1 MSALVTSALIAGASS
16 LAAAGGSSIA
26 ASKMNARA
34 EKYNRWAL
42 KEQQR
47 YQKEYADY
55 MAQLESQQNDLYWD
69 KYNSPAAQRR
79 ARVAAGLTPYADVG
93 GIQTSSVDPGSYG
106 GSTPSAQ
113 SFTQPGGIPTSPLV
127 GAFGNATQQTLSALQ
142 AEANIELTKSQAL
155 KTRAETTGLENTNS
169 MFDIVKS
176 IANEELTSKQFSN
189 ILKET
194 EVKYAEANA
203 IADLDTKQAKI
214 AEINASVLE
223 RLASA
228 AKTDA
233 DRITVE
239 LLRGAQKRSL
249 EAGASLAEA
258 QAATEP
264 HRALNLKQ
272 DTLLKMAQ
280 EETEQLLRSQKFELT
295 RQQARAA
302 AISFVK
308 ERVLT
313 YRQAEELARYLSNI
327 HDPKNM
333 WDGIWRI
340 VSLPAGVSKSDFAA
354 DLYNALYEEI
364 SSVD

>member
-1 MSALVTSALIAGASS
+1 MSALVTSAIIAGASG
-16 LAAAGGSSIA
+16 LAAAGGSAAA
-26 ASKMNARA
+26 ASKMNSRA
-34 EKYNRWAL
+34 ERYNKWAL

-55 MAQLESQQNDLYWD
+55 LAELETRQNNLYWD

-79 ARVAAGLTPYADVG
+79 ARVAAGFTPYADVG
-93 GIQTSSVDPGSYG
+93 GIEASLVDPGSYS
-106 GSTPSAQ
+106 GSSPSAQ
-113 SFTQPGGIPTSPLV
+113 SFSQPGGIPASPLL

-155 KTRAETTGLENTNS
+155 KTRAETTGLDNTNS

-176 IANEELTSKQFSN
+176 IAGEELTSKGFGN
-189 ILKET
+189 VLKEV
-194 EVKYAEANA
+194 EAKYAEANA
-203 IADLDTKQAKI
+203 ITDLGSKQAKI
-214 AEINASVLE
+214 FEINSSALD
-223 RLASA
+223 RLSSA

-249 EAGASLAEA
+249 EAGASLSEA

-280 EETEQLLRSQKFELT
+280 EETEQLLRSQRFELT
-295 RQQARAA
+295 RQQARSAA
-302 AISFVK
+302 MSFVQ

-313 YRQAEELARYLSNI
+313 YRQAEELARYLANI

-340 VSLPAGVSKSDFAA
+340 VSLPSGVSKSDFAA

-364 SSVD
+364 GSVK

>member
-1 MSALVTSALIAGASS
+1 MSAAVTSAIIAGASS
-16 LAAAGGSSIA
+16 LAASGASAGA

-34 EKYNRWAL
+34 ERYNRWAL

-55 MAQLESQQNDLYWD
+55 LAQLEAQQNNFYWD

-79 ARVAAGLTPYADVG
+79 ARVAAGFSPYADVG

-106 GSTPSAQ
+106 GSSPSAQ
-113 SFTQPGGIPTSPLV
+113 SFSQPGGIPVSPLV

-142 AEANIELTKSQAL
+142 TEANIELTKSQAL
-155 KTRAETTGLENTNS
+155 KTRAETTGLKNTNS

-176 IANEELTSKQFSN
+176 IASEDLTSKRFGN
-189 ILKET
+189 ILKEF
-194 EVKYAEANA
+194 EAKYAEANA
-203 IADLDTKQAKI
+203 ITDLESKQAKI
-214 AEINASVLE
+214 AEINSSALE

-239 LLRGAQKRSL
+239 LLRDSQKRSL
-249 EAGASLAEA
+249 EASASLSEA

-264 HRALNLKQ
+264 HRALNLEQ
-272 DTLLKMAQ
+272 DTMLKMAQ

-295 RQQARAA
+295 RQQARSAA
-302 AISFVK
+302 MSFVQ
-308 ERVLT
+308 ERILA
-313 YRQAEELARYLSNI
+313 YRQAEELARYLANI

-340 VSLPAGVSKSDFAA
+340 VSLPSGVSKSDFAA
-354 DLYNALYEEI
+354 DLYNALYKEI
-364 SSVD
+364 GSVK

>member
-1 MSALVTSALIAGASS
+1 MSALVTSAIIAGASS
-16 LAAAGGSSIA
+16 LAAAGGSAAA
-26 ASKMNARA
+26 ASKMNKRA
-34 EKYNRWAL
+34 EKYNKWAL

-55 MAQLESQQNDLYWD
+55 LAELETRQNNLYWD

-79 ARVAAGLTPYADVG
+79 ARVAAGFTPYADVG
-93 GIQTSSVDPGSYG
+93 GIQTTSVDPGSYG
-106 GSTPSAQ
+106 GSSPSAQ
-113 SFTQPGGIPTSPLV
+113 SFAQPGGIPTSPLV

-176 IANEELTSKQFSN
+176 IAGEELTSKRFGN
-189 ILKET
+189 ILKEVET
-194 EVKYAEANA
+194 KYAEANA
-203 IADLDTKQAKI
+203 ITDLDTKQAKI
-214 AEINASVLE
+214 TEINASVLE
-223 RLASA
+223 RLASV

-239 LLRGAQKRSL
+239 LLRDAQKRSL
-249 EAGASLAEA
+249 EAGAYLAES
-258 QAATEP
+258 QAETEP
-264 HRALNLKQ
+264 HKALNLKQ

-280 EETEQLLRSQKFELT
+280 EETEALLRSQKFELT
-295 RQQARAA
+295 RQQARVAA
-302 AISFVK
+302 MSFVK
-308 ERVLT
+308 ERILT
-313 YRQAEELARYLSNI
+313 YRQAEDLARYLANL

-340 VSLPAGVSKSDFAA
+340 ISLPAGISKSDFAA

-364 SSVD
+364 NSVK

>member
-1 MSALVTSALIAGASS
+1 MSALVTSAIIAGASS
-16 LAAAGGSSIA
+16 LASAGVSAGA

-47 YQKEYADY
+47 FQKEYSDY
-55 MAQLESQQNDLYWD
+55 LAKVEARQNDLYWE

-79 ARVAAGLTPYADVG
+79 ARVAAGLSPYADVG
-93 GIQTSSVDPGSYG
+93 GIQTSSVDPGSYS
-106 GSTPSAQ
+106 GSSPSAQ
-113 SFTQPGGIPTSPLV
+113 SFSQPGGIPSSPLV
-127 GAFGNATQQTLSALQ
+127 GAFGNAAQQTLSALQ
-142 AEANIELTKSQAL
+142 AEANIEFTKSQTL

-176 IANEELTSKQFSN
+176 IANEDLTSKRFSN
-189 ILKET
+189 ILKEVET
-194 EVKYAEANA
+194 KYAEANA
-203 IADLDTKQAKI
+203 ITDLESKQAKI
-214 AEINASVLE
+214 TEINASVLE
-223 RLASA
+223 RLTNA

-272 DTLLKMAQ
+272 DTMLKMAQ

-295 RQQARAA
+295 RQQARSAA
-302 AISFVK
+302 MQFVQ
-308 ERVLT
+308 ERILT
-313 YRQAEELARYLSNI
+313 YRQAEELSRYLANI

-340 VSLPAGVSKSDFAA
+340 ISLPSGMSKSDFAA

-364 SSVD
+364 NSVK

>member
-1 MSALVTSALIAGASS
+1 MSALVTSAIIAGASS
-16 LAAAGGSSIA
+16 LAAAGGSAAA

-34 EKYNRWAL
+34 EKYNKWAL

-55 MAQLESQQNDLYWD
+55 LAELETRQNNLYWE

-79 ARVAAGLTPYADVG
+79 ARVAAGFTPYADVG
-93 GIQTSSVDPGSYG
+93 GIQMSSVDPGSYG

-113 SFTQPGGIPTSPLV
+113 SFSQPGGIPTSPLM

-176 IANEELTSKQFSN
+176 IAGEELTSKRFGN
-189 ILKET
+189 ILKEVET
-194 EVKYAEANA
+194 RYAEANA

-239 LLRGAQKRSL
+239 LLRDAQKRSL
-249 EAGASLAEA
+249 EAGATLAEA

-295 RQQARAA
+295 RQQARSAA
-302 AISFVK
+302 MTLVQQRILS
-308 ERVLT
+308 
-313 YRQAEELARYLSNI
+313 YRQAEDLARYLANT

-333 WDGIWRI
+333 WDGIWRLI
-340 VSLPAGVSKSDFAA
+340 SLPSGISKSDFAA

-364 SSVD
+364 NSVK

>member
-1 MSALVTSALIAGASS
+1 MSALVTSAIIAGASG
-16 LAAAGGSSIA
+16 LAAAGGSAAA
-26 ASKMNARA
+26 ASKMNSRA
-34 EKYNRWAL
+34 EKYNKWAL

-55 MAQLESQQNDLYWD
+55 LAQLEAQQNNLYWN

-79 ARVAAGLTPYADVG
+79 ARVAAGFTPYADVG
-93 GIQTSSVDPGSYG
+93 GIQASSVDPGSYG

-113 SFTQPGGIPTSPLV
+113 SFSQPGGIPTSPLM
-127 GAFGNATQQTLSALQ
+127 GAFGDATQQTLSALQ

-176 IANEELTSKQFSN
+176 IAGEELTSKRFGN
-189 ILKET
+189 ILKEI

-203 IADLDTKQAKI
+203 ITDLDSKRAKI

-223 RLASA
+223 RLANA

-239 LLRGAQKRSL
+239 LLRDAQKRSL
-249 EAGASLAEA
+249 MAGASLAEA
-258 QAATEP
+258 QAETEP
-264 HRALNLKQ
+264 HKALNLKQ

-280 EETEQLLRSQKFELT
+280 EETEQLLRSQRFELT
-295 RQQARAA
+295 RQQARCAA
-302 AISFVK
+302 MTFVQQ
-308 ERVLT
+308 RILS
-313 YRQAEELARYLSNI
+313 YRQADELARYLANL

-340 VSLPAGVSKSDFAA
+340 ITLPAGVSKSDFAA
-354 DLYNALYEEI
+354 DLYKALYEEI
-364 SSVD
+364 NSIK

>member
-1 MSALVTSALIAGASS
+1 MSALVTSAIIAGASG
-16 LAAAGGSSIA
+16 LAAAGGSAAA
-26 ASKMNARA
+26 ASKMNSRA
-34 EKYNRWAL
+34 EKYNKWAL

-55 MAQLESQQNDLYWD
+55 LAQLENQQNNLYWN

-79 ARVAAGLTPYADVG
+79 ARVAAGLSPYADTG

-113 SFTQPGGIPTSPLV
+113 SFSQPGGIPASPLL

-176 IANEELTSKQFSN
+176 IAREDLTSKRFGN
-189 ILKET
+189 ILKEL
-194 EVKYAEANA
+194 EVKYSEANA
-203 IADLDTKQAKI
+203 IADLDSKRAKI

-239 LLRGAQKRSL
+239 LLRDAQKRSL

-264 HRALNLKQ
+264 HKALNLKQ

-280 EETEQLLRSQKFELT
+280 EETEQLLRTQKFELT
-295 RQQARAA
+295 RQQARLAA
-302 AISFVK
+302 MTFVK
-308 ERVLT
+308 ERILT
-313 YRQAEELARYLSNI
+313 YRQAEELARYLANL

-333 WDGIWRI
+333 WDGLWRI
-340 VSLPAGVSKSDFAA
+340 ISLPAGISKSEFAA

-364 SSVD
+364 NSAK

>member
-1 MSALVTSALIAGASS
+1 MSALVTSAIIAGASG
-16 LAAAGGSSIA
+16 LAAAGGSAAA

-34 EKYNRWAL
+34 EKYNKWAL

-55 MAQLESQQNDLYWD
+55 LAELETQQNNLYWN

-93 GIQTSSVDPGSYG
+93 GIQTPSVDPGSYG

-113 SFTQPGGIPTSPLV
+113 SFSQPGGIPTSPLV

-142 AEANIELTKSQAL
+142 AEADIELTKSQAL

-176 IANEELTSKQFSN
+176 IAGEELTSKRFGN
-189 ILKET
+189 VLKEV
-194 EVKYAEANA
+194 EAKYAEANA
-203 IADLDTKQAKI
+203 ITDLDSKQAKI
-214 AEINASVLE
+214 AEINASALE
-223 RLASA
+223 RLTSA

-239 LLRGAQKRSL
+239 LLRDAQKRSL

-264 HRALNLKQ
+264 HRALNLEH

-280 EETEQLLRSQKFELT
+280 EETEHLLRSQKFELT
-295 RQQARAA
+295 RQQARHAA
-302 AISFVK
+302 MSFVQQ
-308 ERVLT
+308 RILT
-313 YRQAEELARYLSNI
+313 YRQAEELARYLANI

-340 VSLPAGVSKSDFAA
+340 VSLPSGISKSDFAA

-364 SSVD
+364 GSVE

>member
-1 MSALVTSALIAGASS
+1 MSAAVTSAIIAGASS
-16 LAAAGGSSIA
+16 LAAAGGSA
-26 ASKMNARA
+26 AGASKMNARA
-34 EKYNRWAL
+34 ENYNRWAL

-55 MAQLESQQNDLYWD
+55 LAQLEAQQNNLYWQ

-79 ARVAAGLTPYADVG
+79 ARVAAGFTPYADVG
-93 GIQTSSVDPGSYG
+93 GIQASSVDPGSYG
-106 GSTPSAQ
+106 GSTPSPLPF
-113 SFTQPGGIPTSPLV
+113 SQPGGIPISPLMD
-127 GAFGNATQQTLSALQ
+127 AFGNVTQQTLSALQ

-169 MFDIVKS
+169 MFDIIKS
-176 IANEELTSKQFSN
+176 IADEDLTSKRFGN
-189 ILKET
+189 ILKEV

-203 IADLDTKQAKI
+203 LTDLDSKRAKI
-214 AEINASVLE
+214 AEVNASALE
-223 RLASA
+223 LLARA

-239 LLRGAQKRSL
+239 LLRAAQKRSL

-264 HRALNLKQ
+264 HRALNLEQ

-280 EETEQLLRSQKFELT
+280 EETEHLLRPLKFELT
-295 RQQARAA
+295 RQQARSAA
-302 AISFVK
+302 MSFVR

-313 YRQAEELARYLSNI
+313 FREAEELARYLANI

-340 VSLPAGVSKSDFAA
+340 VSLPAGISKSDFAA
-354 DLYNALYEEI
+354 DLYDALYNEI
-364 SSVD
+364 NSIE

>member
-1 MSALVTSALIAGASS
+1 MSALVTSAIIAGASS
-16 LAAAGGSSIA
+16 LAAAGGSAAA
-26 ASKMNARA
+26 ASKMNSRA

-55 MAQLESQQNDLYWD
+55 LSQLEAQQNNLYWE

-79 ARVAAGLTPYADVG
+79 ARVAAGLSPYADVG

-113 SFTQPGGIPTSPLV
+113 AFSQPGGIPASPLL

-176 IANEELTSKQFSN
+176 IASEDLTSKRFGN
-189 ILKET
+189 ILKEL
-194 EVKYAEANA
+194 EVKYGEANA
-203 IADLDTKQAKI
+203 ITDLESKRVKI

-223 RLASA
+223 RLSNA

-239 LLRGAQKRSL
+239 LLRDAQKRSL

-264 HRALNLKQ
+264 HKALNLKQ

-280 EETEQLLRSQKFELT
+280 EETEQLLRTQKFELT

-302 AISFVK
+302 TMQFVQ
-308 ERVLT
+308 ERILS
-313 YRQAEELARYLSNI
+313 YRQAEELARYLANL
-327 HDPKNM
+327 HDPRNM
-333 WDGIWRI
+333 WDGIWRLI
-340 VSLPAGVSKSDFAA
+340 SLPAGISKSDFAA

-364 SSVD
+364 NSIN

>member
-55 MAQLESQQNDLYWD
+55 MAQLEAQQNNLYWD

-113 SFTQPGGIPTSPLV
+113 SFSQPGGIPTSPLV

-155 KTRAETTGLENTNS
+155 RKNVRAKHYHVTFEPLFDDPGTVDLSGINWIVVGTMTGVQSRKVHTEPEWAWSLTDQAHALGIPVFMKEDLVPIIGDEN
-169 MFDIVKS
+169 MIQEMP
-176 IANEELTSKQFSN
+176 EEFNK
-189 ILKET
+189 
-194 EVKYAEANA
+194 
-203 IADLDTKQAKI
+203 
-214 AEINASVLE
+214 VLE
-223 RLASA
+223 
-228 AKTDA
+228 
-233 DRITVE
+233 V
-239 LLRGAQKRSL
+239 QKSW
-249 EAGASLAEA
+249 
-258 QAATEP
+258 
-264 HRALNLKQ
+264 K
-272 DTLLKMAQ
+272 K
-280 EETEQLLRSQKFELT
+280 
-295 RQQARAA
+295 
-302 AISFVK
+302 
-308 ERVLT
+308 
-313 YRQAEELARYLSNI
+313 
-327 HDPKNM
+327 
-333 WDGIWRI
+333 
-340 VSLPAGVSKSDFAA
+340 
-354 DLYNALYEEI
+354 
-364 SSVD
+364 

>member
-1 MSALVTSALIAGASS
+1 MSALVASAIIAGASS
-16 LAAAGGSSIA
+16 LAAAGGSAAA
-26 ASKMNARA
+26 ASKMNKRA
-34 EKYNRWAL
+34 EKYNKWAL

-55 MAQLESQQNDLYWD
+55 LAELEARQNNLYWE

-79 ARVAAGLTPYADVG
+79 ARVAAGFTPYADVG
-93 GIQTSSVDPGSYG
+93 GIQTSQVDPGSYG

-113 SFTQPGGIPTSPLV
+113 SFSQPGGIPTSPLM
-127 GAFGNATQQTLSALQ
+127 GAFGTTTQQTLSALQ

-176 IANEELTSKQFSN
+176 IASEDLTSKRFGN
-189 ILKET
+189 VLKEL
-194 EVKYAEANA
+194 EAKYAEANA
-203 IADLDTKQAKI
+203 ISDLDTKQAKI
-214 AEINASVLE
+214 VEINMSALE

-249 EAGASLAEA
+249 EAGASLSEA

-295 RQQARAA
+295 RQQARSAA
-302 AISFVK
+302 MSFVQ
-308 ERVLT
+308 ERILT
-313 YRQAEELARYLSNI
+313 YRQADELARYLANL
-327 HDPKNM
+327 HDPKNL

-340 VSLPAGVSKSDFAA
+340 VSLPSGISKSDFAT
-354 DLYNALYEEI
+354 DLYKALYEEI
-364 SSVD
+364 NSVE